1 MQSKSAVTIP
11 ANTIA
16 TVPIHFS
23 NLQASDRD
31 FLFEPCELD
40 QLSLFVHVLNHNVS
54 EILIKNPTNHTVNL
68 PQNTRLGHL
77 SELGIEQ
84 ALIATAFVGQT
95 HEELAQMAER
105 PPKHYK
111 SPSWFMKGITTLSA
125 TYSILTGVNLAETH
139 IPETHL
145 SNGIM
150 IYGTSDSPQVQ
161 QLTHVVESFPD
172 LWIDS
177 GRFVDIPQ
185 HEWMKI
191 PLRTDW
197 ES

>member
-1 MQSKSAVTIP
+1 MIP

-40 QLSLFVHVLNHNVS
+40 QLSLFAHILNHDVS
-54 EILIKNPTNHTVNL
+54 EILIKNATNQAINL
-68 PQNTRLGHL
+68 PRNTPLGYL

-95 HEELAQMAER
+95 PEDLAQMAER

-111 SPSWFMKGITTLSA
+111 SSGWFMKGITTLSA
-125 TYSILTGVNLAETH
+125 AFSVLTGVNSAETH

-145 SNGIM
+145 SNGIT
-150 IYGTSDSPQVQ
+150 IYGTPDSPQV
-161 QLTHVVESFPD
+161 
-172 LWIDS
+172 
-177 GRFVDIPQ
+177 
-185 HEWMKI
+185 
-191 PLRTDW
+191 
-197 ES
+197 